1 MKKRKKIPAF
11 ANEKAERAF
20 WLKADSTEYVDWS
33 TAKKARFPN
42 IQRST
47 QTISLRLPES
57 LLMDLKIMA
66 NKRDVPYQSLMKII
80 LSDAIKAEHI

>member
-1 MKKRKKIPAF
+1 MKKYKKIPAF
-11 ANEKAERAF
+11 KNEKEEKAF

-33 TAKKARFPN
+33 KAQKTRFPN
-42 IQRST
+42 LQRST

-66 NKRDVPYQSLMKII
+66 VKRDVPYQSLMKII
-80 LSDAIKAEHI
+80 LSDATKEQRI

>member
-1 MKKRKKIPAF
+1 MKKYKKIPVF
-11 ANEKAERAF
+11 KTEKEEKDF
-20 WLKADSTEYVDWS
+20 WLKADSTDYVDWS
-33 TAKKARFPN
+33 KAKKMRFPN
-42 IQRST
+42 LQRST

-80 LSDAIKAEHI
+80 LSEATKEQRI

>member
-1 MKKRKKIPAF
+1 MKKHKKIPEF
-11 ANEKAERAF
+11 KNEQEEREF
-20 WLKADSTEYVDWS
+20 WLKADSAEYVDWS
-33 TAKKARFPN
+33 KAEKVKFPN
-42 IQRST
+42 LQRST

-80 LSDAIKAEHI
+80 LSEAAKGERT